1 MADGRLGYG
10 LVVSVVK
17 IETSMPAIE
26 LDQVYLGWRDRLA
39 VRDVSGRFEKG
50 SMTALVGPNGAG
62 KSTLIKGIMG
72 QISPVRGHIRLGV
85 DAVTQIACM
94 PQADSLDRNFP
105 ITVYDL
111 VALGAWPR
119 TGHWRGFCRDEHARV
134 LDALSQVGLADFAS
148 RIIGTLSGG
157 QLQRALFARLLMHDA
172 DVLLLDEPFASVDR
186 ATTDDLLGLLADWHA
201 RGRTI
206 IVVLHDL
213 EAARQHFPEALLL
226 AGQVVAWGPVEQVLT
241 PDNLHLARHLRAGDY
256 L

>member
-1 MADGRLGYG
+1 M
-10 LVVSVVK
+10 
-17 IETSMPAIE
+17 
-26 LDQVYLGWRDRLA
+26 
-39 VRDVSGRFEKG
+39 
-50 SMTALVGPNGAG
+50 
-62 KSTLIKGIMG
+62 
-72 QISPVRGHIRLGV
+72 
-85 DAVTQIACM
+85 
-94 PQADSLDRNFP
+94 
-105 ITVYDL
+105 
-111 VALGAWPR
+111 
-119 TGHWRGFCRDEHARV
+119 

-241 PDNLHLARHLRAGDY
+241 PDNLHLARHLCAGDY